1 MCRLWEPSGVKEK
14 IVVEIQMKK
23 VLCVAN
29 FLFGSASGAQSL
41 ARTHVK
47 ALYQAFGKENVIV
60 FALVGTEE
68 VADQKDIQ
76 VKKVVNKLPIRLINL
91 LKGNTGKINS
101 EIISEIIETI
111 NRENVEL
118 FFLDDSI
125 YGNAIRIIKKYC
137 PEVKVASFYHDIKRY
152 LAVEWAKKNP
162 KSIPVQISLVSNERK
177 TARYADVNIVLNK
190 REEKLFQKYYH
201 KSPEMLLPI
210 ILPTPK
216 LSSRIDS
223 DKCNIL
229 FVGGYYYPNVNGF
242 RWFIKNVTP
251 LIKINYEVTLVG
263 NRMDLLK
270 EEFSNNSNVKVLGRV
285 EDLSPYYEDA
295 DVVVGP
301 IFEGAGMK
309 VKTAEALSYG
319 KIFIGT
325 DESLIGY
332 KELAGNLLGKS
343 IIVCNNEEE
352 FAKAINN
359 LDFGNGFCPENYD
372 FFLRNYSIEAATCK
386 LKTLLE

>member
-1 MCRLWEPSGVKEK
+1 
-14 IVVEIQMKK
+14 MKK

-137 PEVKVASFYHDIKRY
+137 PKVKVASFYHDIKRY

-285 EDLSPYYEDA
+285 EDLSPYYEDQ
-295 DVVVGP
+295 
-301 IFEGAGMK
+301 
-309 VKTAEALSYG
+309 
-319 KIFIGT
+319 
-325 DESLIGY
+325 
-332 KELAGNLLGKS
+332 
-343 IIVCNNEEE
+343 
-352 FAKAINN
+352 
-359 LDFGNGFCPENYD
+359 ENT
-372 FFLRNYSIEAATCK
+372 YSM
-386 LKTLLE
+386 

>member
-1 MCRLWEPSGVKEK
+1 
-14 IVVEIQMKK
+14 MKK

-137 PEVKVASFYHDIKRY
+137 PKVKVASFYHDIKRY

-162 KSIPVQISLVSNERK
+162 KSIPC
-177 TARYADVNIVLNK
+177 
-190 REEKLFQKYYH
+190 
-201 KSPEMLLPI
+201 LLY
-210 ILPTPK
+210 T
-216 LSSRIDS
+216 SR
-223 DKCNIL
+223 C
-229 FVGGYYYPNVNGF
+229 V
-242 RWFIKNVTP
+242 
-251 LIKINYEVTLVG
+251 
-263 NRMDLLK
+263 
-270 EEFSNNSNVKVLGRV
+270 
-285 EDLSPYYEDA
+285 
-295 DVVVGP
+295 
-301 IFEGAGMK
+301 
-309 VKTAEALSYG
+309 
-319 KIFIGT
+319 
-325 DESLIGY
+325 
-332 KELAGNLLGKS
+332 
-343 IIVCNNEEE
+343 
-352 FAKAINN
+352 
-359 LDFGNGFCPENYD
+359 
-372 FFLRNYSIEAATCK
+372 
-386 LKTLLE
+386 

>member
-1 MCRLWEPSGVKEK
+1 
-14 IVVEIQMKK
+14 MKK

-60 FALVGTEE
+60 FALVGTED

-76 VKKVVNKLPIRLINL
+76 VKKVANKLSVRLINL
-91 LKGNTGKINS
+91 LRGNTGKINS

-125 YGNAIRIIKKYC
+125 YGNVIRIIKKYC
-137 PEVKVASFYHDIKRY
+137 PKVKVASFYHDIKRY

-190 REEKLFQKYYH
+190 REEMLFQKYYH

-285 EDLSPYYEDA
+285 EDLSP
-295 DVVVGP
+295 
-301 IFEGAGMK
+301 
-309 VKTAEALSYG
+309 
-319 KIFIGT
+319 
-325 DESLIGY
+325 
-332 KELAGNLLGKS
+332 
-343 IIVCNNEEE
+343 
-352 FAKAINN
+352 
-359 LDFGNGFCPENYD
+359 
-372 FFLRNYSIEAATCK
+372 
-386 LKTLLE
+386 

>member
-1 MCRLWEPSGVKEK
+1 
-14 IVVEIQMKK
+14 MKK

-137 PEVKVASFYHDIKRY
+137 PKVKVASFYHDIKRY

-285 EDLSPYYEDA
+285 EDLSPYYDTEKNYHDYQ
-295 DVVVGP
+295 
-301 IFEGAGMK
+301 IFTFLACWIT
-309 VKTAEALSYG
+309 VIRLIYIAVA
-319 KIFIGT
+319 
-325 DESLIGY
+325 SLIFALLMNVGLIDV
-332 KELAGNLLGKS
+332 KIGNVDISKAFTDIKPALVIGVLCGLVESKIGIQVYNKAVSLLVDNS
-343 IIVCNNEEE
+343 EQ
-352 FAKAINN
+352 
-359 LDFGNGFCPENYD
+359 
-372 FFLRNYSIEAATCK
+372 
-386 LKTLLE
+386 